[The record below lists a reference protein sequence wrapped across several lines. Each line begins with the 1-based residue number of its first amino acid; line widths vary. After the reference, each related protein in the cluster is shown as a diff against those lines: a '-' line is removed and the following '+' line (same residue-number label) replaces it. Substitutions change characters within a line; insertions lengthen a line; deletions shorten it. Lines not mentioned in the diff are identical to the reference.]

1 MWQFQQVFP
10 VSYKYFLGK
19 LFSQAISVAIDYWI
33 TKGHT
38 KVHYNS
44 LARIM
49 TYMSCF
55 WIYHTI
61 RETKG
66 ALNQVAWLQNSAP
79 VYIWSL
85 LLNTNT
91 YLLIWKSF
99 SFRQH
104 LSILLKFCHVKMAG
118 DCQMEI
124 AHLGRDKY
132 YSWECGI
139 NPVVVEGCVNR
150 LLNCCHKLLWW
161 GPWMLNWGQGV
172 LSFIKWLLNDGHWG
186 QWLFNWGHKMLRGP
200 WILNWGYVVLS
211 WRHWLHN

>member
-91 YLLIWKSF
+91 YLLIWKSVWLLAVDC
-99 SFRQH
+99 H
-104 LSILLKFCHVKMAG
+104 LEV
-118 DCQMEI
+118 
-124 AHLGRDKY
+124 AHLL
-132 YSWECGI
+132 SWSHWLIICHWLLYWGKRLLRW
-139 NPVVVEGCVNR
+139 GWWLLSWSHR
-150 LLNCCHKLLWW
+150 LLNKDYLL
-161 GPWMLNWGQGV
+161 
-172 LSFIKWLLNDGHWG
+172 LSIGLKHIMEVCFNLLEKIFLWRN
-186 QWLFNWGHKMLRGP
+186 LEYKMHENQLT
-200 WILNWGYVVLS
+200 I
-211 WRHWLHN
+211 